1 MILVSINIKL
11 ICFCFGQNVLPSLLS
26 HINSVELLWVDFLKN
41 LFVSAVNDFLDVFV
55 FLEFEL
61 FHVISDEDES
71 LNQPFI

>member
-1 MILVSINIKL
+1 M
-11 ICFCFGQNVLPSLLS
+11 
-26 HINSVELLWVDFLKN
+26 ELLWVDFLKT